1 MKPKNCIYPDCLN
14 CTLDDCLYNTLE
26 QPDIVQQNKL
36 DKEIAFRN
44 KLEQLEPK
52 QRAKAIYD
60 RMYEQSEKGKARRRR
75 YNQSEEHK
83 ISQKK
88 YFQTEK
94 AKLPR
99 KGISNQKKAKLHK
112 KEEKLKGLKPV
123 KMPYTVKDIGRK
135 RKERLC

>member
-83 ISQKK
+83 LARRNIFRLKK
-88 YFQTEK
+88 ARLHK
-94 AKLPR
+94 

-112 KEEKLKGLKPV
+112 KE
-123 KMPYTVKDIGRK
+123 
-135 RKERLC
+135 

>member
-1 MKPKNCIYPDCLN
+1 MKPKNCIYPDCFN

-60 RMYEQSEKGKARRRR
+60 RMYEQSEKAKLDADDI
-75 YNQSEEHK
+75 
-83 ISQKK
+83 ISQKNI
-88 YFQTEK
+88 
-94 AKLPR
+94 KLAR
-99 KGISNQKKAKLHK
+99 RNIFRLKKAKLHK
-112 KEEKLKGLKPV
+112 KE
-123 KMPYTVKDIGRK
+123 
-135 RKERLC
+135 

>member
-52 QRAKAIYD
+52 QRLYMTECMNRAK
-60 RMYEQSEKGKARRRR
+60 KA
-75 YNQSEEHK
+75 K
-83 ISQKK
+83 LDADDIISQKNIK
-88 YFQTEK
+88 LARRNIFRLKK
-94 AKLPR
+94 ARLHK

-112 KEEKLKGLKPV
+112 KE
-123 KMPYTVKDIGRK
+123 
-135 RKERLC
+135 

>member
-1 MKPKNCIYPDCLN
+1 MKPQNCIYPDCLN

-88 YFQTEK
+88 YFQTKK
-94 AKLPR
+94 ARLHK

-112 KEEKLKGLKPV
+112 KE
-123 KMPYTVKDIGRK
+123 
-135 RKERLC
+135 